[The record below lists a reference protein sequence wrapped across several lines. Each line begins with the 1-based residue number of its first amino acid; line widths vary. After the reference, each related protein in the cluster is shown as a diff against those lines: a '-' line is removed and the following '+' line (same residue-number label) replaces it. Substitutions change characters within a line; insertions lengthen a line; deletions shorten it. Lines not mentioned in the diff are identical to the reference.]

1 MRIHYRQFVVSLALL
16 LSSPLALPAQKSEP
30 PTFETYPADVYAGKP
45 APLKVN
51 SHPLARTYRT
61 SIREQLRDEGI
72 NFAGHYTLAV
82 MGCGTGCSITAI
94 VDARNGRAYFP
105 QVFNGWTSV
114 TGDYIFAEG
123 EDIRTFRTN
132 STLIKIIGRP
142 RLGPTERWGPS
153 GVYYYE
159 WKDNQLRQLSY
170 VSTSSHPHADPRPSP

>member
-1 MRIHYRQFVVSLALL
+1 MRTNPSQIVSCLSLILVGHALL
-16 LSSPLALPAQKSEP
+16 AAHQTQP
-30 PTFETYPADVYAGKP
+30 PRFEDYSAAVYAGKP
-45 APLKVN
+45 APLKLA
-51 SHPLARTYRT
+51 SHPLARTFRT
-61 SIREQLRDEGI
+61 VIREQLHDEGI

-94 VDARNGRAYFP
+94 VDARNGQAYFP

-132 STLIKIIGRP
+132 SSLIKVIGRP

-153 GVYYYE
+153 GVYYYT
-159 WKDNQLRQLSY
+159 WKDNQLRQ
-170 VSTSSHPHADPRPSP
+170 VHFASTSSRPHADPRPSP